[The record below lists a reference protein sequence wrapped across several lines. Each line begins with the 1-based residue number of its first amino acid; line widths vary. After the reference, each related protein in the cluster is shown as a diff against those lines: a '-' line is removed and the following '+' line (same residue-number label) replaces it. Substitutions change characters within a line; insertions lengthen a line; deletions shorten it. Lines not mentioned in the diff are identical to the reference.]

1 MAAKKKAPPKKRGRP
16 STYSKDTA
24 DEIIER
30 LASGEPLAQIC
41 RDEAMPALRTVYD
54 WVDADIAAEKAK
66 EGSGTGF
73 SARFARAREDGED
86 MIAVDCLDIA
96 DNQVDEPLID
106 PSTGVPVMKDDQIVK
121 TKSNVSVQHAK
132 LRIETRLKLLAK
144 WNPKKYGEKVQQEVT
159 GKDGGPIKTTVTKVE
174 RVIVRPADSDS

>member
-1 MAAKKKAPPKKRGRP
+1 MAAKKKAPPKPRGRP

-41 RDEAMPALRTVYD
+41 RDEKMPALRTVYD
-54 WVDADIAAEKAK
+54 WVDADNDADGKK
-66 EGSGTGF
+66 TGF

-106 PSTGVPVMKDDQIVK
+106 PSTGVPVMKDGQIIK

-159 GKDGGPIKTTVTKVE
+159 GKDGGPIQTTVTKVE